1 MDFRSDSDGDDAFG
15 GGVIEQTAFI
25 RHRVNEL
32 FGFERKNKQ
41 VEAIRHLLYDKRDL
55 ILIAKTGF
63 GKSIIFQALPL
74 IEEESKQ
81 ASLILMPLNLLQE
94 EQAEKLKTIP
104 GAKPF
109 ILNGDTN
116 TRKNRHE
123 IGAGAYTHS
132 KRNYL
137 GITVDTLL
145 T

>member
-1 MDFRSDSDGDDAFG
+1 MDFRNDSDGDDAFG
-15 GGVIEQTAFI
+15 GGVIEQTALI

-32 FGFERKNKQ
+32 FGFEPKNKQ

-74 IEEESKQ
+74 IEEELKQ
-81 ASLILMPLNLLQE
+81 ASLIIMPLNLLQE

>member
-1 MDFRSDSDGDDAFG
+1 VNILSIHSA
-15 GGVIEQTAFI
+15 A
-25 RHRVNEL
+25 RVT
-32 FGFERKNKQ
+32 
-41 VEAIRHLLYDKRDL
+41 IRHLLYDKRDL

-81 ASLILMPLNLLQE
+81 ASLIIMPLNLLQE

-137 GITVDTLL
+137 GIYY
-145 T
+145 

>member
-1 MDFRSDSDGDDAFG
+1 MDFRNDSDGDDAFE
-15 GGVIEQTAFI
+15 GGVIEQTALI

-32 FGFERKNKQ
+32 FGFEPKNKQ

-81 ASLILMPLNLLQE
+81 ASLIIMPLNLLQE

-132 KRNYL
+132 KRNSL